1 MDIYDLLDNSETIQ
15 LKILR
20 KIFSAGEKGVACA
33 EVRRS
38 LKINANTVLEAV
50 GLFNDFFKETYV
62 DRKVAINYTSET
74 GLLTLDTE
82 ENIDFSE
89 IYSTFLRR
97 SINYQIIQKVSFE
110 SSSISQLA
118 VRLYLSEATIFRK
131 IKLLNSKIDEFQ
143 LKIKNVKMHGDE
155 IQIRYLLYSL
165 TVNAYTFNQHLLKFQ
180 ERTHPFADAFINTF
194 EVLSNYKFSIQGK
207 IKLRIWLDITIKRIR
222 LLNDTSMDANY
233 LEVENQALYKAIK
246 KSFLSILDHYSLL
259 IGEDEIMI
267 LYSFMVSFELYDSKY
282 LPLGTKEINSNG
294 KVALLD
300 KEFLRRVHEVFP
312 HYEEKVTIETRRE
325 IEYSLTNLHCKIT
338 KFCGSFYYFSGKSIS
353 HLANM
358 EIYQRLLTISNK
370 LVASIEESFSDFIT
384 AEVLS
389 LVYRRYFNLL
399 LEILKNY
406 SIKIRIGVSIHKD
419 YSIKE
424 GVFFRLTYLMH
435 YFFDVEIEEA
445 AEQQKYDLLITDL
458 IVSTERFA
466 HDYYYL
472 LTDIETTYDSDR
484 IQKILVKIYKKKV

>member
-131 IKLLNSKIDEFQ
+131 IKLLNSKIEEFQ

-180 ERTHPFADAFINTF
+180 
-194 EVLSNYKFSIQGK
+194 
-207 IKLRIWLDITIKRIR
+207 
-222 LLNDTSMDANY
+222 
-233 LEVENQALYKAIK
+233 
-246 KSFLSILDHYSLL
+246 
-259 IGEDEIMI
+259 
-267 LYSFMVSFELYDSKY
+267 
-282 LPLGTKEINSNG
+282 
-294 KVALLD
+294 
-300 KEFLRRVHEVFP
+300 
-312 HYEEKVTIETRRE
+312 
-325 IEYSLTNLHCKIT
+325 
-338 KFCGSFYYFSGKSIS
+338 
-353 HLANM
+353 
-358 EIYQRLLTISNK
+358 
-370 LVASIEESFSDFIT
+370 
-384 AEVLS
+384 
-389 LVYRRYFNLL
+389 
-399 LEILKNY
+399 
-406 SIKIRIGVSIHKD
+406 
-419 YSIKE
+419 
-424 GVFFRLTYLMH
+424 
-435 YFFDVEIEEA
+435 
-445 AEQQKYDLLITDL
+445 
-458 IVSTERFA
+458 
-466 HDYYYL
+466 
-472 LTDIETTYDSDR
+472 
-484 IQKILVKIYKKKV
+484 